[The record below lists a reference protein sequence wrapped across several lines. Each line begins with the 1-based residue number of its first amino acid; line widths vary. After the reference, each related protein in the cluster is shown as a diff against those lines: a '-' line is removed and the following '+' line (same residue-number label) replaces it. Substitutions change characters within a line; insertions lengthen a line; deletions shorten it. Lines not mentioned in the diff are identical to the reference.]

1 MNVSDIDREN
11 GHGNSISIEFQL
23 HRESDEYKSKL
34 SLNQYSVSR
43 NARIVSYYEDIGVT
57 SRSQVQKGLEHI
69 SPTSDCQN
77 WAGCSGVEYE

>member
-11 GHGNSISIEFQL
+11 GHGNSISIKFQFNRKSSECL
-23 HRESDEYKSKL
+23 SKL

-43 NARIVSYYEDIGVT
+43 IARMVLCYENIGVT
-57 SRSQVQKGLEHI
+57 SRSQVQKGQELI
-69 SPTSDCQN
+69 SPKSDYQN